1 MSTGVAQMRSFFNVL
16 FQFALYLLTEYRG
29 SATTYSRAQETFL
42 SCDVSLY
49 ELVLERYSALRLVFR
64 RTFSEET
71 RIMYQEQKSNM
82 PKYVLT
88 GTTTMGLVCRDG
100 IVLGTDTR
108 ATLGTFVAHKKAKKV
123 YSIDDHVAM
132 TIAGGVADAQN
143 VVETLRANS
152 KLYKYEKGLP
162 IPISAVARLAANI
175 LFSSRYYPF
184 ILQSVIGGLDDTGAH
199 IFALDPLGSVT
210 EEKFVSTGSGSPVA
224 YGVLEPG
231 YKEGMSVNEAI
242 PLVVRAVSSA
252 MKRDSASGDSFDVA
266 VISKDGYRELS
277 EDEKKKLVV

>member
-1 MSTGVAQMRSFFNVL
+1 
-16 FQFALYLLTEYRG
+16 
-29 SATTYSRAQETFL
+29 
-42 SCDVSLY
+42 
-49 ELVLERYSALRLVFR
+49 
-64 RTFSEET
+64 
-71 RIMYQEQKSNM
+71 MYNPQKDKM
-82 PKYVLT
+82 PRYVLT

-123 YSIDDHVAM
+123 YPIDEHVAM
-132 TIAGGVADAQN
+132 TIAGGVADAQT
-143 VVETLRANS
+143 VVEVLRANS
-152 KLYKYEKGLP
+152 KLYKFEKGLP

-184 ILQSVIGGLDDTGAH
+184 ILQSIIGGVDDLGSH

-210 EEKFVSTGSGSPVA
+210 EEKCVSTGSGSPVA

-231 YKEGMSVNEAI
+231 YKEGMSVKEAI
-242 PLVVRAVSSA
+242 PLVVRAVNSA

-266 VISKDGYRELS
+266 VVSKDGYRELS
-277 EDEKKKLVV
+277 EEEKKGILAEAS